1 MRIVGCGART
11 RTFRFTIWIR
21 VIGLEIVRDMT
32 FAVIVMKVM
41 VLRHRKGSQVSE
53 WMLRVAPMH

>member
-11 RTFRFTIWIR
+11 RTFRVTIWIR
-21 VIGLEIVRDMT
+21 VRVRDMT

-41 VLRHRKGSQVSE
+41 VLRHRKGSQVSA
-53 WMLRVAPMH
+53 WVLRVAPMH